1 MMSSTQRASD
11 GQGTRERLVN
21 LDLLRGIAAL
31 MVCLSHAPFFLDET
45 GQVGSWLAIP
55 ALGVGVDLFFAI
67 SGFVIAQALHDL
79 HERSGEYWRAV
90 LVFYLRRFGRI
101 VPLLW
106 LVVIAISIV
115 AIGLPRSSLPWADL
129 MSATA
134 FTANMNFGWCFAGAA
149 GCGSANL
156 LHHTWSL
163 ALEMQFYL
171 VAPLLFLIPV
181 RAALR
186 ALTIIILFVSLFVQR
201 PWQASLGWAFRIEAL
216 LLGFWIGR
224 EWSSRFAWRW
234 PRRVPALSVIE
245 LVGLLTVMALLPRIM
260 TGPLSGVAIVSV
272 AMIASWIMV
281 RSGLSPVLL
290 ANRFAARIGQSLG
303 AWSYAIYLIHPP
315 IMIAIGWSGL
325 VQQFGFGAA
334 LAVSMA
340 VVLVVAWWLTRTIG
354 DPAYRA
360 ARRFADLHLLRERAP

>member
-45 GQVGSWLAIP
+45 WQVVSWLAIP

-67 SGFVIAQALHDL
+67 SGFVIAQSLHDL
-79 HERSGEYWRAV
+79 HEQSGEFWRAV

-106 LVVIAISIV
+106 FVVIVIGIV

-129 MSATA
+129 MSAAA

-163 ALEMQFYL
+163 ALEMQYYL

-181 RAALR
+181 RVLR

-201 PWQASLGWAFRIEAL
+201 PWQASLGWAFQIEAL

-224 EWSSRFAWRW
+224 EWSARFAWRW
-234 PRRVPALSVIE
+234 PRSVPALSVIE
-245 LVGLLTVMALLPRIM
+245 LVGLLTVMALLPRVM
-260 TGPLSGVAIVSV
+260 AGALSGMAIVSV
-272 AMIASWIMV
+272 AMIAGWIVV
-281 RSGLSPVLL
+281 RTALSPALFTNGV
-290 ANRFAARIGQSLG
+290 AARIGQGLG
-303 AWSYAIYLIHPP
+303 AWSYAIYLVHPP
-315 IMIAIGWSGL
+315 IMIAIGLSGL
-325 VQQFGFGAA
+325 VQPFGFGAA

-340 VVLVVAWWLTRTIG
+340 VVLVMAGWLTRTIG

-360 ARRFADLHLLRERAP
+360 TRRFTDRHLLRERAP